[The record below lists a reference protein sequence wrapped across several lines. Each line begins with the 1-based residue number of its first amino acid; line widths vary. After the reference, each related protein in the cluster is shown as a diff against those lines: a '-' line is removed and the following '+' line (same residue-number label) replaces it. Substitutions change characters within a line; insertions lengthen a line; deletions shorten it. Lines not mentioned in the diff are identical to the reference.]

1 MYSSLLLELSR
12 YYMLSVFTHSTF
24 IMYISHCSLYKPHF
38 FCYLKYKIL
47 YQTVIMCLGN
57 TLHKQ
62 V

>member
-12 YYMLSVFTHSTF
+12 YCLLSVYIYITF

-47 YQTVIMCLGN
+47 YQSVIKCLGN